1 MLGAPYN
8 PITPLSSEVLFA
20 PLRLKQKTSEPSFKK
35 VVLLNNRTL
44 LLRSVNHKVRQ
55 RIIEIIGRGKK
66 IVVTDICNEL
76 NLDQSAVSQHLAVLR
91 QSGVV
96 QTERQGK
103 FIFYFLN
110 VEKLYHIQS
119 LVQLETIQNERLM
132 AAFEPQGRKRHFF
145 WQ

>member
-1 MLGAPYN
+1 M
-8 PITPLSSEVLFA
+8 
-20 PLRLKQKTSEPSFKK
+20 
-35 VVLLNNRTL
+35 
-44 LLRSVNHKVRQ
+44 RSVNHKVRQ
-55 RIIEIIGRGKK
+55 RIIEIIGQGKK

-96 QTERQGK
+96 KTERQGK

-110 VEKLYHIQS
+110 VDKLYLIQS
-119 LVQLETIQNERLM
+119 MVKLESIQNESLM
-132 AAFEPQGRKRHFF
+132 SAFEPQGRKRQFF

>member
-1 MLGAPYN
+1 MKNKILAKEQQLDS
-8 PITPLSSEVLFA
+8 PLDYA
-20 PLRLKQKTSEPSFKK
+20 GIRKT
-35 VVLLNNRTL
+35 LI

-55 RIIEIIGRGKK
+55 RMIEIIGQGNK

-76 NLDQSAVSQHLAVLR
+76 DLDQSAVSQHLAVLR

-96 QTERQGK
+96 KTERKGK

-110 VEKLYHIQS
+110 KDRLHLIQA
-119 LVQLETIQNERLM
+119 LVQLESTQNESLM
-132 AAFEPQGRKRHFF
+132 SAFEPQKQKRNFF

>member
-1 MLGAPYN
+1 MKNNFL
-8 PITPLSSEVLFA
+8 TSDQQLDFPLNYA
-20 PLRLKQKTSEPSFKK
+20 GIRKTL
-35 VVLLNNRTL
+35 V
-44 LLRSVNHKVRQ
+44 LLRSVNHNVRQ

-76 NLDQSAVSQHLAVLR
+76 CLDQSAVSQHLSVLR

-96 QTERQGK
+96 KTERKGK

-110 VEKLYHIQS
+110 HERLQLIHA
-119 LVQLETIQNERLM
+119 LVQLETTQNGHLM
-132 AAFEPQGRKRHFF
+132 PSFEPQKQKRIFF

>member
-1 MLGAPYN
+1 MKNKILEEEGQLN
-8 PITPLSSEVLFA
+8 FPLDYA
-20 PLRLKQKTSEPSFKK
+20 GIRKT
-35 VVLLNNRTL
+35 LI
-44 LLRSVNHKVRQ
+44 LLRSVNHKIRQ

-76 NLDQSAVSQHLAVLR
+76 NLD

-132 AAFEPQGRKRHFF
+132 AAFEPQGRKRQFF

>member
-1 MLGAPYN
+1 M
-8 PITPLSSEVLFA
+8 
-20 PLRLKQKTSEPSFKK
+20 
-35 VVLLNNRTL
+35 
-44 LLRSVNHKVRQ
+44 RSVNHKIRQ

-66 IVVTDICNEL
+66 IVVTDICNEF

-91 QSGVV
+91 KSGVV

-132 AAFEPQGRKRHFF
+132 AAFEPQ
-145 WQ
+145 

>member
-1 MLGAPYN
+1 
-8 PITPLSSEVLFA
+8 
-20 PLRLKQKTSEPSFKK
+20 
-35 VVLLNNRTL
+35 
-44 LLRSVNHKVRQ
+44 LRSVNHKVRQ
-55 RIIEIIGRGKK
+55 RIIEIIGKGKK

>member
-1 MLGAPYN
+1 MKNKILAKEQQHDF
-8 PITPLSSEVLFA
+8 PLDYA
-20 PLRLKQKTSEPSFKK
+20 GIRKT
-35 VVLLNNRTL
+35 LI
-44 LLRSVNHKVRQ
+44 LLRSVNHKLRQ
-55 RIIEIIGRGKK
+55 RIIEIIGQGNK

-96 QTERQGK
+96 KTERQGK

-110 VEKLYHIQS
+110 REKLNLIQT
-119 LVQLETIQNERLM
+119 LVQLESSQNERLM
-132 AAFEPQGRKRHFF
+132 SAFEPQKPKRNFF

>member
-1 MLGAPYN
+1 
-8 PITPLSSEVLFA
+8 
-20 PLRLKQKTSEPSFKK
+20 
-35 VVLLNNRTL
+35 
-44 LLRSVNHKVRQ
+44 LRSVNHKVRQ
-55 RIIEIIGRGKK
+55 RIIEIIGKGKK

-132 AAFEPQGRKRHFF
+132 AAFEPQRRKRHFF

>member
-1 MLGAPYN
+1 MKKKILEEDGQLN
-8 PITPLSSEVLFA
+8 FPLDYA
-20 PLRLKQKTSEPSFKK
+20 GIRKT
-35 VVLLNNRTL
+35 LI

>member
-1 MLGAPYN
+1 MKNKILAKEQQLDF
-8 PITPLSSEVLFA
+8 PLDYA
-20 PLRLKQKTSEPSFKK
+20 GIRKT
-35 VVLLNNRTL
+35 LI
-44 LLRSVNHKVRQ
+44 LLRSVNHKLRQ
-55 RIIEIIGRGKK
+55 RIIEIIGQGKK

-96 QTERQGK
+96 KTERQGK

-110 VEKLYHIQS
+110 REKLNLIQT
-119 LVQLETIQNERLM
+119 LVQLESSQNERLM
-132 AAFEPQGRKRHFF
+132 SAFEPQKPKRNFF

>member
-1 MLGAPYN
+1 MKNKILAKEQQHDF
-8 PITPLSSEVLFA
+8 PLDYA
-20 PLRLKQKTSEPSFKK
+20 GIRKT
-35 VVLLNNRTL
+35 LI
-44 LLRSVNHKVRQ
+44 LLRSVNHKLRQ
-55 RIIEIIGRGKK
+55 RIIEIIGQGKK

-96 QTERQGK
+96 KTERQGK

-110 VEKLYHIQS
+110 REKLNLIQT
-119 LVQLETIQNERLM
+119 LVQLESSQNERLM
-132 AAFEPQGRKRHFF
+132 SAFEPQKPKRNFF

>member
-1 MLGAPYN
+1 MKNKIL
-8 PITPLSSEVLFA
+8 TKEQQHDFPLDYA
-20 PLRLKQKTSEPSFKK
+20 GIRKT
-35 VVLLNNRTL
+35 LI
-44 LLRSVNHKVRQ
+44 LLRSVNHKLRQ
-55 RIIEIIGRGKK
+55 RIIEIIGQGKK

-96 QTERQGK
+96 KTERQGK

-110 VEKLYHIQS
+110 REKLNLIQT
-119 LVQLETIQNERLM
+119 LVQLESSQNERLM
-132 AAFEPQGRKRHFF
+132 SAFEPQKPKRNFF

>member
-1 MLGAPYN
+1 MKNKILEEEGQLN
-8 PITPLSSEVLFA
+8 FPLDYA
-20 PLRLKQKTSEPSFKK
+20 GIRKT
-35 VVLLNNRTL
+35 LI

-55 RIIEIIGRGKK
+55 RIIEIIGQGKK
-66 IVVTDICNEL
+66 IVVTDICNEI

-96 QTERQGK
+96 QTERRGK
-103 FIFYFLN
+103 YIFYFLN

-119 LVQLETIQNERLM
+119 LVQLEAIQNERLM
-132 AAFEPQGRKRHFF
+132 EAFEPQGRKRQFF

>member
-1 MLGAPYN
+1 MKNKILAKEQQLDF
-8 PITPLSSEVLFA
+8 PLDYA
-20 PLRLKQKTSEPSFKK
+20 GIRKT
-35 VVLLNNRTL
+35 LI

-55 RIIEIIGRGKK
+55 RIIEIIGQGNK

-76 NLDQSAVSQHLAVLR
+76 DLDQSAVSQHLAVLR

-96 QTERQGK
+96 KTERKGK

-110 VEKLYHIQS
+110 KDRLHLIQA
-119 LVQLETIQNERLM
+119 LVQLESSQNESLM
-132 AAFEPQGRKRHFF
+132 SAFEHQKQKRNFF